1 MEETEANI
9 NKVVEEVWQKY
20 DVDGNGVLDILES
33 KKFINEVI
41 LQQEGGQEMID
52 TIIDE
57 SVYKM
62 TMAKIDSNQNGVIEK
77 EELKAFIKG
86 LIQGTTQ

>member
-1 MEETEANI
+1 
-9 NKVVEEVWQKY
+9 
-20 DVDGNGVLDILES
+20 
-33 KKFINEVI
+33 
-41 LQQEGGQEMID
+41 MID